1 MATFSGS
8 LPIPNFYPALNIFNT
23 SPEINSISFRA
34 AAINTATGSA
44 SNTYPALLVS
54 RVAVSTDISVYL
66 AVQPPFDRVSICDEP
81 LSITVTALSNTEVK
95 VLFSFPVINNFALTN
110 PQNYIFTPSLTVESV
125 VPNSVNDPN
134 YVILTVSSMLQQ
146 TYSLNILTIE
156 PV

>member
-1 MATFSGS
+1 M
-8 LPIPNFYPALNIFNT
+8 
-23 SPEINSISFRA
+23 
-34 AAINTATGSA
+34 
-44 SNTYPALLVS
+44 VS